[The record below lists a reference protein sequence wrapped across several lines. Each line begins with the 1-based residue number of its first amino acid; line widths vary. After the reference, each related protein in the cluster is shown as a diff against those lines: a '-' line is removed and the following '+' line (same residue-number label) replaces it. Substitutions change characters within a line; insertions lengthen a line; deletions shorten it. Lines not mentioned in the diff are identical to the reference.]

1 MISFS
6 RLYCSNNVRG
16 VEKMEI
22 NNVLTYPL
30 QIIYFYWIE
39 PEVLK
44 IIFFT
49 NILNWTPKKLF
60 YKLQMKSKHAKV
72 IYFVHFR
79 LQI

>member
-49 NILNWTPKKLF
+49 NILN
-60 YKLQMKSKHAKV
+60 
-72 IYFVHFR
+72 
-79 LQI
+79 